1 VPSRHLALS
10 ADLSLRELVA
20 VSQLAEE
27 RGFDAIW
34 LTDVRFSRDCYA
46 VLAALAGQTETLR
59 LVSGVSDP
67 YSRHPAQLASVIA
80 TIDEI
85 SGGRAVLGLG
95 AGGSNLDKLGIE
107 VVKPLGTLREA
118 VTLIRALTSG
128 AAGSARAPGFVLT
141 EGKLTFPVARVPPIA
156 MAAHGPR
163 MYELAGEVADI
174 VLVANYVDRDG
185 IRWGRERL
193 GAGIGRRAPGLGQ
206 PEVLWRVDVCTSD
219 DGEQA
224 RRFMAERVAR
234 HLRSGYYGA
243 SFLRPMGL
251 DGLAGSA
258 DDGDVTR
265 VLDAVA
271 LAGRPAD
278 LARRAA
284 GAMAAGSFDGI
295 CCRMEV
301 LPGQDVLRTL
311 EGLSDLLD
319 LAMDQAG
326 TRR

>member
-1 VPSRHLALS
+1 
-10 ADLSLRELVA
+10 
-20 VSQLAEE
+20 
-27 RGFDAIW
+27 
-34 LTDVRFSRDCYA
+34 
-46 VLAALAGQTETLR
+46 
-59 LVSGVSDP
+59 
-67 YSRHPAQLASVIA
+67 
-80 TIDEI
+80 
-85 SGGRAVLGLG
+85 
-95 AGGSNLDKLGIE
+95 
-107 VVKPLGTLREA
+107 
-118 VTLIRALTSG
+118 
-128 AAGSARAPGFVLT
+128 
-141 EGKLTFPVARVPPIA
+141 
-156 MAAHGPR
+156 